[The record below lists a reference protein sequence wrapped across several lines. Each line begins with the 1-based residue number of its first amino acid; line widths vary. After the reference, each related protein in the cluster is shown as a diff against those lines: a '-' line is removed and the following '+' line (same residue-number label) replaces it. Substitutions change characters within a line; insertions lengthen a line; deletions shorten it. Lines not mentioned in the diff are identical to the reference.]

1 MKHRTSSTIVAL
13 LLVVLSAHAQSI
25 VTFAGGGRVDGQL
38 VTDISISSPRGI
50 ALDHAGNLFLAL
62 DAGTIL
68 RVDAATKR
76 VTTFAGTGALGY
88 EGDGGPAVKARLNE
102 PVTIVFD
109 ADGNLFI
116 ADSENGRIRR
126 VDAATGI
133 ITTFAGG
140 GDPSAGNGDGGP
152 ASEAT
157 LQEPWG
163 LAIHA
168 GYLYV
173 SESGA
178 GGNRVRRIDLA
189 TATITTYAGS
199 GTNPAG
205 GFSGDGGPA
214 LSAQLHRPVGLALD
228 PDGNL
233 YISDDQN
240 LRVRK
245 VDTNGIITT
254 YAGGGSSLGLHIPA
268 TSASIGSLAALA
280 TDSAGNLYLFADPEL
295 LRVDKATGTI
305 TQVTSTGGFFYGIV
319 FDNAGTMY
327 FSDDAS
333 DEVYSVA
340 PGGTRALT
348 YAGGGSYIG
357 DGHPAAE
364 AILDQPQGIAR
375 DVAGNLYIA
384 DYYNNIIRKV
394 AVDGTITTVA
404 GVQGFAG
411 TNGQEGRP
419 ATQGHIGYPTDVA
432 IDASG
437 HLYIADAYNH
447 RVWWIDNNG
456 KIGTYAGGGAPDDGF
471 GDGGSARDAII
482 TPYALAFDN
491 KGSLYIADTDL
502 DADVPRSVVR
512 RVDTHRDIS
521 TFAGSY
527 YPGYSGDGGRATDAE
542 LSSPVGLAIGVDGSV
557 YISEFDNNSIRKV
570 DPKGRISSV
579 IAYQDDTVPL
589 GDEGPAIAAR
599 AHPTHLFFDQKSGNL
614 YLADLASNRIRRI
627 DDHGIIH
634 TVAGS
639 DAEGGFS
646 GDGGPAAA
654 ARIDLTGGDY
664 SGISVTLRGDVYFAD
679 SENSRIRVLFACGGS
694 VAAPALAGPADNA
707 VDASSPQLTWSAASG
722 ALQYDVLLDTN
733 NPPAT
738 KVASNVTT
746 LSFTPSNLQTGT
758 KYYWQVVAK
767 GDINCPSPAT
777 ASSVVRSFLTAGPAP
792 PHRRAVGH

>member
-1 MKHRTSSTIVAL
+1 M
-13 LLVVLSAHAQSI
+13 
-25 VTFAGGGRVDGQL
+25 
-38 VTDISISSPRGI
+38 
-50 ALDHAGNLFLAL
+50 
-62 DAGTIL
+62 
-68 RVDAATKR
+68 
-76 VTTFAGTGALGY
+76 GALGD

-109 ADGNLFI
+109 ADDNLFI

-133 ITTFAGG
+133 ISTFAGG
-140 GDPSAGNGDGGP
+140 GDPAAGNGDGGP
-152 ASEAT
+152 AGEAT

-163 LAIHA
+163 LVIHD
-168 GYLYV
+168 GFLYV
-173 SESGA
+173 SESGD

-189 TATITTYAGS
+189 TATISTVAGS
-199 GTNPAG
+199 GANPAG

-214 LSAQLHRPVGLALD
+214 LSAQLHRPLGLAFD
-228 PDGNL
+228 RDGNL
-233 YISDDQN
+233 YIADDQN
-240 LRVRK
+240 LRIRR

-254 YAGGGSSLGLHIPA
+254 YAGGGTSLGLHIPA

-280 TDSAGNLYLFADPEL
+280 VDPAGNLYLFADPVL

-305 TQVTSTGGFFYGIV
+305 TQVISRGGFFYGLV

-333 DEVYSVA
+333 DLVYSVA
-340 PGGTRALT
+340 PGANTAFT

-357 DGHPAAE
+357 EGHPATE
-364 AILDQPQGIAR
+364 AILDQPQGIAS

-384 DYYNNIIRKV
+384 DYYNNIVRKV

-404 GVQGFAG
+404 GVEGDPVAG
-411 TNGQEGRP
+411 HQEGRP
-419 ATQGHIGYPTDVA
+419 ATQGNIGYPNDVA
-432 IDASG
+432 LDASG
-437 HLYIADAYNH
+437 HLYIADSYNQ
-447 RVWWIDNNG
+447 RVWWIDDNG
-456 KIGTYAGGGAPDDGF
+456 KIGTYAGGGSPDDGF
-471 GDGGSARDAII
+471 GDGGSARDAIVK
-482 TPYALAFDN
+482 PYALAFDN
-491 KGSLYIADTDL
+491 KGNLYIADADF
-502 DADVPRSVVR
+502 DADVQRSVVR
-512 RVDTHRDIS
+512 RVDTHRNIS

-527 YPGYSGDGGRATDAE
+527 YPGYSGDGGRATNAE
-542 LSSPVGLAIGVDGSV
+542 LSSPVGLAIAVDGSV
-557 YISEFDNNSIRKV
+557 YISEFDNNSIRRV
-570 DPKGRISSV
+570 DPNGRISSV
-579 IAYQDDTVPL
+579 IAYQDDSVPL

-599 AHPTHLFFDQKSGNL
+599 AHPTHLFFDQKTGDL
-614 YLADLASNRIRRI
+614 YMADLASNRIRRI

-639 DAEGGFS
+639 NAEGGFS
-646 GDGGPAAA
+646 GDGGPATA

-664 SGISVTLRGDVYFAD
+664 SGIVVTLRGDVYFAD

-694 VAAPALAGPADNA
+694 VAAPALVDPADNA
-707 VDASSPQLTWSAASG
+707 LNASQSTQLTWTAAAG

-738 KVASNVTT
+738 VVGSNVMT
-746 LSFTPSNLQTGT
+746 LSFTPANLHTGT

-767 GDINCPSPAT
+767 GDVNCPTPAS
-777 ASSVVRSFLTAGPAP
+777 APSAVRSFITTGDAP